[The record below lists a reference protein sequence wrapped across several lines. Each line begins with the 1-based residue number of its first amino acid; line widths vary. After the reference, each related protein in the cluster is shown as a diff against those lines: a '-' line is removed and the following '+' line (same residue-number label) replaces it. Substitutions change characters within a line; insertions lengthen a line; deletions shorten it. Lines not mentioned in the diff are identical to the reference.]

1 MLLDK
6 GDTFYGFKIQDVRE
20 GEGGRTILFVKGNEG
35 VYITM
40 SYEDYFNMIMSPHER
55 ERIFD
60 HLAAA
65 VSTAFKDKAS
75 GIWSKG

>member
-1 MLLDK
+1 MILDK
-6 GDTFYGFKIQDVRE
+6 GDTFYGYKIQDVRE
-20 GEGGRTILFVKGNEG
+20 GKAGRTLLFVKGNEG

-40 SYEDYFNMIMSPHER
+40 DYEDYFNMIQNPHER

-65 VSTAFKDKAS
+65 VTAAFKEKSS
-75 GIWSKG
+75 GIWSKE

>member
-6 GDTFYGFKIQDVRE
+6 GDKFAGYTIQDVRE

-40 SYEDYFNMIMSPHER
+40 SYEDYFNAIASPNER
-55 ERIFD
+55 ERIYD

-65 VSTAFKDKAS
+65 LYEAFKEKSS
-75 GIWSKG
+75 GIWSKS